1 MSDTTRG
8 LCFGLPHFVA
18 SYQTEG
24 VLRIYIMFSTTVL
37 ILLVQV
43 ICL

>member
-1 MSDTTRG
+1 MCATTRG

-18 SYQTEG
+18 SYQTAG